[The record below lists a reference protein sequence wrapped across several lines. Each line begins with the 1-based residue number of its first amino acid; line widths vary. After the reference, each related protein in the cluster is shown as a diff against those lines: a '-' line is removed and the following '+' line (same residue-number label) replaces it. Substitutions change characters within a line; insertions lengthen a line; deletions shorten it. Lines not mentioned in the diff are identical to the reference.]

1 MFASDFGVE
10 SDPGICQFVILQGT
24 AQVPSFM
31 SNTPKYAWAG
41 WSSLLAIKGHV
52 CFDSMHFFIARL
64 HEKPMCPGVVYVPIA
79 VK

>member
-1 MFASDFGVE
+1 
-10 SDPGICQFVILQGT
+10 
-24 AQVPSFM
+24 M